1 MLNPRT
7 IIRILGV
14 ILIIE
19 GIFMW
24 LAIPV
29 SLIFR
34 EGDWPQFILSGAITL
49 GVGAGAYLPVR
60 KTDLEVSRRDGYVI
74 VTGAWILFSLFG
86 TLPFLITRSIPSFT
100 NAFFETISG
109 FTTTGASILNNIEEL
124 SHAVLFWRSL
134 IQWLGGMGIILLT
147 LILLPYLGIGGM
159 QLFSAEVPSP
169 TPDKLHPHVK
179 DTAKRLWFIYMIFTF
194 SETMLLWAGD
204 MGLYDAV
211 CHSLT
216 TMATGGYST
225 KQASIAFWNSPY
237 IHYVITVFMFL
248 AGTNFTLAY
257 FAMHGQFRKIW
268 KNEEFRWYLG
278 FIGGFTL
285 LVSLGLYFT
294 SGSAVEPSFRDA
306 LFQVV
311 SILTTTGYATAD
323 YLQWAP
329 WLIVLIFTLMFFGGS
344 AGSTGGGPKI
354 MRIVVMLK
362 NSTQELKRMIHP
374 NALIPV
380 RLNKTAVEEPVV
392 TSVLAF
398 MAFYGIIAVVAMVA
412 MSMLGNDLNTSIG
425 AVAAT
430 LGNIGPGIGNV
441 GPALNYSE
449 IHMAGKWF
457 LSFLMLVGRL
467 ELFTVLVLF
476 SPVFWRR

>member
-14 ILIIE
+14 ILVTE
-19 GIFMW
+19 GFFMW
-24 LAIPV
+24 LAIPI
-29 SLIFR
+29 SLIFG
-34 EGDWPQFILSGAITL
+34 EKDFMQFLLSGAITISL
-49 GVGAGAYLPVR
+49 GLLAYLPLR
-60 KTDLEVSRRDGYVI
+60 RTDLEVNRRDGYVI
-74 VTGAWILFSLFG
+74 VAGAWILFSLFG
-86 TLPFLITRSIPSFT
+86 TLPFLLTGSIPNFT
-100 NAFFETISG
+100 DAFFETISG

-179 DTAKRLWFIYMIFTF
+179 DTAKRLWLIYLVFTTL
-194 SETMLLWAGD
+194 ETLLLWAGE
-204 MGLYDAV
+204 MGLFDAV

-225 KQASIAFWNSPY
+225 KQASIGHWNSPY
-237 IHYVITVFMFL
+237 IHYVITGFMFL

-257 FAMHGQFRKIW
+257 FGMHGQFRKIW
-268 KNEEFRWYLG
+268 KNEEFKWYLG

-285 LVSLGLYFT
+285 LIMLGLFFT
-294 SGSAVEPSFRDA
+294 SGGGLEPAFRNA

-311 SILTTTGYATAD
+311 SILTTTGYVTAD
-323 YLQWAP
+323 YLKWAP
-329 WLIVLIFTLMFFGGS
+329 WLIVMIFTLMFFGGS

-374 NALIPV
+374 NAVIPV
-380 RLNKTAVEEPVV
+380 RLNKMAVEEPVV

-398 MAFYGIIAVVAMVA
+398 MAFYGIIAVFSMVV
-412 MSMLGNDLNTSIG
+412 MSVLGNDLDTSVG

-430 LGNIGPGIGNV
+430 LGNIGPGIGKV

-449 IHMAGKWF
+449 IHVAGKWY

-476 SPVFWRR
+476 SPMFWRR

>member
-1 MLNPRT
+1 MLNYRT

-14 ILIIE
+14 ILVTE
-19 GIFMW
+19 GFFMW
-24 LAIPV
+24 LAIPM
-29 SLIFR
+29 SLIFG
-34 EGDWPQFILSGAITL
+34 EKDFLQFMLSGAIT
-49 GVGAGAYLPVR
+49 VSAGMLAYLPLR
-60 KTDLEVSRRDGYVI
+60 KTKLEVNRRDGYVI

-86 TLPFLITRSIPSFT
+86 TLPFLLTGSIPGFT
-100 NAFFETISG
+100 DAFFETISG
-109 FTTTGASILNNIEEL
+109 FTTTGASILNNIEDL

-147 LILLPYLGIGGM
+147 LLLLPFLGIGGM
-159 QLFSAEVPSP
+159 QLFLAEVPSP

-179 DTAKRLWFIYMIFTF
+179 DTAKRLWFIYLIFTLT
-194 SETMLLWAGD
+194 ETLLLWAGE
-204 MGLYDAV
+204 MGLYDAF

-225 KQASIAFWNSPY
+225 KQASIAYWNSPY
-237 IHYVITVFMFL
+237 IHYVITAFMFL

-257 FAMHGQFRKIW
+257 FGMHGQFRKIW
-268 KNEEFRWYLG
+268 ENEEFKWYLG

-285 LVSLGLYFT
+285 LVTLGLFFT
-294 SGSAVEPSFRDA
+294 GGGGLELAFRNA
-306 LFQVV
+306 IFQVV
-311 SILTTTGYATAD
+311 SIITTTGYATAD
-323 YLQWAP
+323 YLKWAP

-354 MRIVVMLK
+354 MRVVVMLK

-374 NALIPV
+374 NAVIPV
-380 RLNKTAVEEPVV
+380 RLNKMAVEEPVV

-398 MAFYGIIAVVAMVA
+398 MAFYGIIAVVSMVV
-412 MSMLGNDLNTSIG
+412 MSILGNDLNTSIG

-430 LGNIGPGIGNV
+430 LGNIGPGIGKV
-441 GPALNYSE
+441 GPALNFSE
-449 IHMAGKWF
+449 MHVAGKWF

-476 SPVFWRR
+476 SPMFWRR

>member
-1 MLNPRT
+1 
-7 IIRILGV
+7 
-14 ILIIE
+14 
-19 GIFMW
+19 
-24 LAIPV
+24 
-29 SLIFR
+29 
-34 EGDWPQFILSGAITL
+34 
-49 GVGAGAYLPVR
+49 
-60 KTDLEVSRRDGYVI
+60 
-74 VTGAWILFSLFG
+74 
-86 TLPFLITRSIPSFT
+86 
-100 NAFFETISG
+100 
-109 FTTTGASILNNIEEL
+109 
-124 SHAVLFWRSL
+124 
-134 IQWLGGMGIILLT
+134 
-147 LILLPYLGIGGM
+147 
-159 QLFSAEVPSP
+159 
-169 TPDKLHPHVK
+169 
-179 DTAKRLWFIYMIFTF
+179 
-194 SETMLLWAGD
+194 
-204 MGLYDAV
+204 
-211 CHSLT
+211 
-216 TMATGGYST
+216 
-225 KQASIAFWNSPY
+225 
-237 IHYVITVFMFL
+237 MFL

-285 LVSLGLYFT
+285 LIALGLYFT